1 MKKLF
6 ILTSLIILTACA
18 EGKKVKVELNQP
30 IISNQIITENFDWLI
45 GNWKRLYEEEG
56 KETFENW
63 EKINKNIYKGHGFTL
78 QNSDTLW
85 QEYIQLTKED
95 TSWNLLVKSP
105 EETEFTTFAGVTHNP
120 TSFTF
125 ENLEIEFP
133 NKIHY
138 WIEGE
143 NLKASVSGAEMK
155 IDFTFEKIQQIP

>member
-1 MKKLF
+1 MKKALYIPLIFF
-6 ILTSLIILTACA
+6 IIACGQSKN
-18 EGKKVKVELNQP
+18 ETQP
-30 IISNQIITENFDWLI
+30 ETIISEENNYDWLL

-120 TSFTF
+120 TSFTC

-138 WIEGE
+138 WIEGK

-155 IDFTFEKIQQIP
+155 IDFTFEKIHQIP